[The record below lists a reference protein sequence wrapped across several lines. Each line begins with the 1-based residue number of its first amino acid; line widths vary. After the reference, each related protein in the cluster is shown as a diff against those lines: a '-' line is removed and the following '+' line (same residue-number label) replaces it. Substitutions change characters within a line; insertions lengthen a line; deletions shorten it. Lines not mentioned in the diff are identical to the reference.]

1 MPIVA
6 RVRRMFDLDANPTV
20 VREALATDPVLSR
33 LVDNTPG
40 IRSPIQ
46 WSVYETGVRA
56 IVGQQVSIQAARNVC
71 ARLVAATGDGSSVAT
86 FPRPGAIAR
95 LDDSCF
101 PMPGR
106 RRESL
111 REFCRLSALQDK
123 PLDLESF
130 AAIKGIGPWTSA
142 VVAMRGFGDPDVFPP
157 GDLGLVKAYE
167 AHRSGSSSDIKK
179 DIDSWRPWRSYAA
192 NLLWRSL
199 SS

>member
-1 MPIVA
+1 
-6 RVRRMFDLDANPTV
+6 V
-20 VREALATDPVLSR
+20 VHEALAANPVLSR
-33 LVDNTPG
+33 LLNKFPG

-46 WSVYETGVRA
+46 WSVYEAGVRA

-71 ARLVAATGDGSSVAT
+71 ARLVAATGDGSSNAT
-86 FPRPGAIAR
+86 FPEPGAIAG

-111 REFCRLSALQDK
+111 REFCRLSGLQDK

-130 AAIKGIGPWTSA
+130 AAIKGIGPWTSS

-167 AHRSGSSSDIKK
+167 VQREDASSDIKK